1 MNDDRLDQLIHD
13 SLEWQAERAARRAPS
28 LATSVRAVAERLG
41 PQSPVLAPVVVAR
54 SGSGRS
60 LQHVLAVILLALLA
74 AAAAIVIGSW
84 RQDSTL
90 PTGPAGSLAVARGF
104 GHAAVALPDGRVLV
118 VGGWQGHR
126 PVGSAEL
133 WDPVSGMFSATG
145 SLEEARN
152 HASATLLEDG
162 RVLVAGGFAG
172 LYEYPSNAVATAEL
186 WDPANGTF
194 LATGSLVTARAG
206 HGAIRLADGRVL
218 VIGNGPTEAW
228 DPASGEFSQV
238 GPDLGG
244 QGPAVGRYMIPLA
257 DGRIFTIEGASA
269 SVWDPG
275 SGRTS
280 DAGPLVEAR
289 TASSATLL
297 PDGRVLVVGG
307 QAFPGSGEG
316 SSLVEDGRFEVVADR
331 GSPSRLTSAELWNPI
346 AGQFTPTGSMTRG
359 RIGHTATLLPDGR
372 VLILGGDGVV
382 DVVGNRGYRDFPG
395 AELWDPDTGEF
406 SAAPMLTQPRTNHS
420 AILLVDGRVLVVGG
434 QGPEADAMFLTSVEI
449 YDPNRVVRSTPTP

>member
-1 MNDDRLDQLIHD
+1 MNDDRLDQLIHT

-28 LATSVRAVAERLG
+28 LANSVRAVAERLG
-41 PQSPVLAPVVVAR
+41 PQPPVLAPVVVAR
-54 SGSGRS
+54 PGSGRS
-60 LQHVLAVILLALLA
+60 LHLILAVILLALLA

-84 RQDSTL
+84 RQESTL
-90 PTGPAGSLAVARGF
+90 PTGPTGSLAVARGS

-152 HASATLLEDG
+152 HASATLLHDG

-172 LYEYPSNAVATAEL
+172 QYEYPSNAVALAEL
-186 WDPANGTF
+186 WDPADGSF
-194 LATGSLVTARAG
+194 SATGSLAVARAG
-206 HGAIRLADGRVL
+206 HSAILLADGRV
-218 VIGNGPTEAW
+218 VVTGNGPTEVW
-228 DPASGEFSQV
+228 DPATGEFSQV
-238 GPDLGG
+238 GPAMGG
-244 QGPAVGRYMIPLA
+244 EGPAMGRRVIPLA
-257 DGRIFTIEGASA
+257 DGRILIIEGPSA
-269 SVWDPG
+269 RVWEPG

-289 TASSATLL
+289 TTSSATLL

-307 QAFPGSGEG
+307 RAYPASGELG
-316 SSLVEDGRFEVVADR
+316 TIGEDGRFQVVADR
-331 GSPSRLTSAELWNPI
+331 GSPSRLASAELWDP
-346 AGQFTPTGSMTRG
+346 ATGQFTPTGSMTRG

-372 VLILGGDGVV
+372 VLILGGEGVV

-395 AELWDPDTGEF
+395 AELWDPATGDF
-406 SAAPMLTQPRTNHS
+406 SPAPMLAQPRADHS
-420 AILLVDGRVLVVGG
+420 AILLAHGRVLVVGG
-434 QGPEADAMFLTSVEI
+434 QGPEAADTFLTSVEI
-449 YDPNRVVRSTPTP
+449 YDPNRSVRPTPAP